1 MSAEKELSKRLEG
14 KLNGTDSAV
23 VMVLHGGETVLE
35 WSHGRIKS
43 NESAKE
49 DDRKVGPDTIW
60 RIASITKV
68 HPVPAR
74 VELM

>member
-1 MSAEKELSKRLEG
+1 
-14 KLNGTDSAV
+14 V
-23 VMVLHGGETVLE
+23 E

-43 NESAKE
+43 NESIKK

-68 HPVPAR
+68 WTLLGYGTDEGVYSA
-74 VELM
+74 

>member
-1 MSAEKELSKRLEG
+1 MS
-14 KLNGTDSAV
+14 GTDSAV
-23 VMVLHGGETVLE
+23 VLVLHGGETVLE
-35 WSHGRIKS
+35 WSHGRIKN

-68 HPVPAR
+68 HPPSYAGGIDVG
-74 VELM
+74 VYCS

>member
-1 MSAEKELSKRLEG
+1 M
-14 KLNGTDSAV
+14 

-43 NESAKE
+43 NESVKQ

-60 RIASITKV
+60 RVASITKV
-68 HPVPAR
+68 RYLGTNAIDVG
-74 VELM
+74 VYGS